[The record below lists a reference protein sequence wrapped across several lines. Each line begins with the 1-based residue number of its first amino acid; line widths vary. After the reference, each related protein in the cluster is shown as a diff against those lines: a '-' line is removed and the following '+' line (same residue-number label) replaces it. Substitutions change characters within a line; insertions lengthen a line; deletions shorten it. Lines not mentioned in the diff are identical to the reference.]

1 MKLFLS
7 FIGISFFTCNAL
19 FAASTKCKD
28 IYFDDTPPL
37 ILYTKLKPKTKE
49 LCYHEFAV
57 MYSGLTKTPL
67 WSAEHLTKE
76 KVPKK
81 ISRTTNYHAEDRLKE
96 NERAD
101 ILDYIGSHYD
111 RGVLAS
117 SGDFSDNDAYRESF
131 SLANVVPQNHYNR
144 VGIWAKIEEAVRA
157 VAKKEENIYVITGTL
172 YMDKRLQEIHGGIIV
187 PTKLFKA
194 VFVPATGQ
202 GAAYVVNNSSSKE
215 YEVIGIA
222 ELEKI
227 SGINIF
233 PSMLASAKMNVM
245 KLPDPNNLN
254 DNNSQWKPISKD
266 LGIDSVKP

>member
-1 MKLFLS
+1 MKPLLS
-7 FIGISFFTCNAL
+7 FIAVSLFTCNAL
-19 FAASTKCKD
+19 FGASTKCKD
-28 IYFDDTPPL
+28 IYFDDTPP
-37 ILYTKLKPKTKE
+37 IIIYSKLKTKTKE

-67 WSAEHLTKE
+67 WSAEHLTKGS
-76 KVPKK
+76 VPKK

-101 ILDYIGSHYD
+101 IMDYIGSHYD

-117 SGDFSDNDAYRESF
+117 AGDFSDNDAYKEAF
-131 SLANVVPQNHYNR
+131 SLANVVPQNHYNK
-144 VGIWAKIEEAVRA
+144 VGIWAKIEEAVRT
-157 VAKKEENIYVITGTL
+157 VAKKEENIYVVTGTL

-202 GAAYVVNNSSSKE
+202 GAAYITKNSTTKE

-233 PSMLASAKMNVM
+233 PRMLDSAKMNVM
-245 KLPDPNNLN
+245 KLPDPNNPN
-254 DNNSQWKPISKD
+254 DDNSQWKPISKEIGQD
-266 LGIDSVKP
+266 LVKP